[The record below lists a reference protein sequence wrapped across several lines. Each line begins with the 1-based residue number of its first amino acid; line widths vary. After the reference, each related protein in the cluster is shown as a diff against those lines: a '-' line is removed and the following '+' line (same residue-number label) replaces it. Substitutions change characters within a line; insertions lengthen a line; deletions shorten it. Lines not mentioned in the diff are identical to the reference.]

1 MKKIRLLSR
10 TWKFIRNGVAI
21 CVTLGLISYLI
32 FRLKPAKILESIS
45 KIEWW
50 VLLLSF
56 LIMITMHLLKN
67 VRWYFILR
75 RLNIKINF
83 FETLRLLLIG
93 SFGASITPAK
103 VGDVIRAYY
112 LAKWTETKETT
123 SLFSA
128 LLDNV
133 IGVIGMGVFSI
144 IALPF
149 FVQQLE
155 PITKWGI
162 VGGSLIV
169 VFAILVMFNDRII
182 RRIGTFLI
190 KIRRK
195 EREKT
200 IDNHPNK
207 REVEEDGIMR
217 TIEDYYSHLALFNKK
232 DYLLI
237 LLITF
242 SFWFLLGV
250 QVSMFLCY
258 MAGAQMS
265 IQFILTV
272 TGIMTLAAIVSL
284 VPISLSGIGIRDAT
298 ITVLVLYSLMINAE
312 IAFSASLLQT
322 VINMLIP
329 GSIGGLVLI
338 YSRRKARS
346 KKNKEDETVT

>member
-1 MKKIRLLSR
+1 MKKIRFSSR
-10 TWKFIRNGVAI
+10 TWKFIRNGAAL
-21 CVTLGLISYLI
+21 CVTLGLITYLFI
-32 FRLKPAKILESIS
+32 RLKPANIIEAIR

-50 VLLLSF
+50 VILLSI
-56 LIMITMHLLKN
+56 LIMITMHLVKN
-67 VRWYFILR
+67 VRWYYILR
-75 RLNIKINF
+75 KLKVKISF
-83 FETLRLLLIG
+83 FESLRLVLIG
-93 SFGASITPAK
+93 SFGATITPAK
-103 VGDVIRAYY
+103 IGDIIRAYY

-149 FVQQLE
+149 FVQKLE
-155 PITKWGI
+155 PLTKWAL

-169 VFAILVMFNDRII
+169 IFAILVMFNDRII
-182 RRIGTFLI
+182 RRISTILI

-195 EREKT
+195 KRADT
-200 IDNHPNK
+200 IDDNPNQ
-207 REVEEDGIMR
+207 EDVDDGIMR
-217 TIEDYYSHLALFNKK
+217 TIDDYYSHLALFNKK
-232 DYLLI
+232 DYLFI

-258 MAGAQMS
+258 MAGTQMS
-265 IQFILTV
+265 IQLILTV
-272 TGIMTLAAIVSL
+272 TGIMTLAAIASL

-329 GSIGGLVLI
+329 GLIGGLILL
-338 YSRRKARS
+338 YSKRTERTE
-346 KKNKEDETVT
+346 KNEEDTEVT